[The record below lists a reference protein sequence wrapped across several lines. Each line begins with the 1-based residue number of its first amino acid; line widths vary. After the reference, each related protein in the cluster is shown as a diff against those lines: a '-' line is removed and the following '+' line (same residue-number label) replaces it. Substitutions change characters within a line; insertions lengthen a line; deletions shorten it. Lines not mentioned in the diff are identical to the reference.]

1 MEKLPLD
8 EVTVALLV
16 LLTVTVTP
24 SNGFED
30 ASVTDPVILMFCAKI
45 EIEKVRNVVNNVN
58 LKVEFLMLLI
68 LLLALQFTGILR
80 VFDSN
85 RSLTMH

>member
-1 MEKLPLD
+1 MEKLPLA

-45 EIEKVRNVVNNVN
+45 EIEKVRNVVSNVN
-58 LKVEFLMLLI
+58 FKVKFLMLLF
-68 LLLALQFTGILR
+68 LLLALQFTGILC
-80 VFDSN
+80 VLI
-85 RSLTMH
+85 LTHH